1 MTEYGSEPGDVKIHS
16 LPFPVAPVDN
26 GRQRGNDMDDRKQ
39 ELLSLWEE
47 FLEISNYR
55 NKYGEECYEKHLS
68 AIRNFHVYTR
78 RFDLQ
83 DDDELSILRIF
94 DISWDMARKD
104 WNKREFVQGEEATAI
119 LNKLNQT
126 EDLLMET
133 IAKNQETIEKILE
146 ALQCSKNDKKEA
158 MEFLR
163 EGKKKQAETIETKNK
178 AKGLFLDTLTALH
191 KAEKISPENQD
202 PPREFVREYFKIL
215 LQSLKENGFLILMF
229 MFCDYVDDEF
239 SSEVKGTIKAYQ
251 DKIIEDRVNG
261 RTKPILPLLRQGG
274 RPADLQLYLSIVSE
288 KRKKPA
294 ITILELIDLF
304 GKAKEK
310 KEVRELRKVRN
321 DLKSATGTAVTHL
334 KQRRADLEISLLTVK
349 RAFRRH
355 IKTANNILR
364 YVEFGVFPMIP
375 KS

>member
-1 MTEYGSEPGDVKIHS
+1 
-16 LPFPVAPVDN
+16 
-26 GRQRGNDMDDRKQ
+26 MDDRKQ
-39 ELLSLWEE
+39 ELLALWEK

-55 NKYGEECYEKHLS
+55 NKYGEECYAKHLS
-68 AIRNFHVYTR
+68 AIRNFQVYTR

-83 DDDELSILRIF
+83 DDDELSVLSIF

-104 WNKREFVQGEEATAI
+104 WNKREFVQGEQATAI

-126 EDLLMET
+126 EDLLIET
-133 IAKNQETIEKILE
+133 ITKNRETIEKILE
-146 ALQCSKNDKKEA
+146 VRQDSRSDKKEV

-163 EGKKKQAETIETKNK
+163 EAQKKQAETIETRNK
-178 AKGLFLDTLTALH
+178 AKGLFLDTLTTLH
-191 KAEKISPENQD
+191 KAEKTSPENQD

-239 SSEVKGTIKAYQ
+239 SSEVKGTIRAHQ
-251 DKIIEDRVNG
+251 DKMIEDRVNG

-274 RPADLQLYLSIVSE
+274 RPADLQLYLSIASE
-288 KRKKPA
+288 KRKKPT
-294 ITILELIDLF
+294 ISILELIDLF

-321 DLKSATGTAVTHL
+321 DLKSATGTAATRL
-334 KQRRADLEISLLTVK
+334 KRQRADLEISLLSVK
-349 RAFRRH
+349 RAFQRH
-355 IKTANNILR
+355 IRTANHILR
-364 YVEFGVFPMIP
+364 YVEFGVFPVIP